1 MSRKSNRSSQYP
13 TSRMAKESREEKHG
27 TIILGIG
34 NPILRDDSVGLKVAR
49 RLKQAVPE
57 VEVVETAE
65 AGLSLLDWAPD
76 HERLIV
82 IDSIRAGEGE
92 AAGEVFKL
100 DFATL
105 DPDMDFTSFHGVDIV
120 TAFELGKRLGYH
132 MPGRVSVYA
141 ITVKDNMTFTEEC
154 SEEVEGKIPA
164 IAVEILEEENL

>member
-1 MSRKSNRSSQYP
+1 
-13 TSRMAKESREEKHG
+13 MANEGQKEKLN
-27 TIILGIG
+27 TIVLGIG

-49 RLKQAVPE
+49 RIKQAAPE

-65 AGLSLLDWAPD
+65 AGMSLLDWAPNHD
-76 HERLIV
+76 RLIV
-82 IDSIRAGEGE
+82 IDSIKAGAGE

-132 MPGRVSVYA
+132 MPTRVSVYA
-141 ITVKDNMTFTEEC
+141 ITVKENMTFTEEC
-154 SEEVEGKIPA
+154 SDEVERKIPA
-164 IAVEILEEENL
+164 IAGEILKEENL